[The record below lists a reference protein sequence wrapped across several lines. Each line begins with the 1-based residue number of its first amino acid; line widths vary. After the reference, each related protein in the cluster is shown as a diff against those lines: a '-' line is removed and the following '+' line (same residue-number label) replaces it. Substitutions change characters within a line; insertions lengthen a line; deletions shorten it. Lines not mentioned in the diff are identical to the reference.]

1 MSSCSVCPF
10 AIATDTGVVLRKLD
24 NGIFGLMKLQEAP
37 ESIKMRAESEVE
49 TELSALTSAED
60 VGDDF
65 FRDRVAN
72 EASNAEMR

>member
-1 MSSCSVCPF
+1 
-10 AIATDTGVVLRKLD
+10 
-24 NGIFGLMKLQEAP
+24 MKLHEAP

-60 VGDDF
+60 VGDNF

-72 EASNAEMR
+72 DASNAEMR